1 MTTLAYILGDDDDVT
16 ETLPI
21 IKAYSNV
28 KCKGCGLMRK
38 KFILVFVITALAVAL
53 LTQTVVIIISN
64 MSYNNEITNPYNAII
79 IAKAALL
86 QRYGEAEIEQK
97 GFNALIMSDNPDHW
111 FVFEVVENPKYDF
124 SPHVLVRRSD
134 GKVTLRWEN

>member
-1 MTTLAYILGDDDDVT
+1 
-16 ETLPI
+16 
-21 IKAYSNV
+21 
-28 KCKGCGLMRK
+28 MRK

-64 MSYNNEITNPYNAII
+64 MSYNNEITDPYNAII

-97 GFNALIMSDNPDHW
+97 GFDALIISDDPDHW
-111 FVFEVVENPKYDF
+111 FVSEVVENPKYDF
-124 SPHVLVRRSD
+124 SPHVLVRRPD
-134 GKVTLRWEN
+134 GKVRMTFDK